1 MPVLV
6 AILAISGCGS
16 TGKVEGG
23 PGGTRGRVTLSAE
36 KIPAI
41 GNVLVSEGETL
52 YVFAPD
58 RGKEVTCAGSCAQ
71 AWPPLT
77 LPAGQKEADAS
88 GAVKGSL
95 IGTLPGPEGGRVV
108 TYAGWPLYRFVSD
121 TEPGEANG
129 QNVNLN
135 GGYWWVISP
144 SGKIIRK

>member
-1 MPVLV
+1 MPLLLAV
-6 AILAISGCGS
+6 LAISGCGS
-16 TGKVEGG
+16 TGKVGGG
-23 PGGTRGRVTLSAE
+23 PGGHRGRVALSAA
-36 KIPAI
+36 KIPGI

-58 RGKEVTCAGSCAQ
+58 RARAVTCAGSCAQ

-77 LPAGQKEADAS
+77 LPPGQRAAEAS
-88 GAVKGSL
+88 GAVQGSL
-95 IGTLPGPEGGRVV
+95 IGTLPDPEGGRVV

-129 QNVNLN
+129 QNVDLN

-144 SGKIIRK
+144 SGKIIK